1 MKSVWNDPEH
11 RELQERVKRLT
22 AQHAATWGT
31 MNASQMVAHLSDA
44 IRMASGELR
53 VAPKSILVLRYPPL
67 KQLVIYWLPFPKGAP
82 TVPELIARQPGA
94 WPAEIADLQ
103 HQLERFVG
111 RGPRATAAT
120 HPVFGRLSGSQ
131 WGVLVYRHMD
141 HHLRQFGV

>member
-1 MKSVWNDPEH
+1 MKSVWNDREH
-11 RELQERVKRLT
+11 RELQGRVKQLT
-22 AQHAATWGT
+22 AQHPAGWGK
-31 MNASQMVAHLSDA
+31 MNASQMVVHLSDA

-53 VAPKSILVLRYPPL
+53 VAPKNIPVLRYPPL
-67 KQLVIYWLPFPKGAP
+67 KQLVIYWLPFPKGGP
-82 TVPELIARQPGA
+82 TSPELLARQPGD

-103 HQLERFVG
+103 NQLDRFVS

-120 HPVFGRLSGSQ
+120 HPAFGRLSGTQ